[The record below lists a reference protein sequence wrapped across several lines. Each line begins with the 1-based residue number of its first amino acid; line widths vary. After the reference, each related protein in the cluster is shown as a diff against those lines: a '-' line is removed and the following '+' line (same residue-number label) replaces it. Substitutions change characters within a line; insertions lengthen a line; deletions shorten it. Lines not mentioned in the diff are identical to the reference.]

1 MRAPERACP
10 LCDGPASGPAF
21 PYAIRF
27 ANQIFRYVR
36 CRDCRTVF
44 VDPVPDAACFA
55 QMYDKANYHDSFY
68 SANDLTPYRQAA
80 ALLRQFAQ
88 PDSTVLDYGC
98 GVGHFLQ
105 AVKAEGFDPY
115 GVEFDAPAAAAAAV
129 HAGCSVATVAD
140 LDGTYAGQLF
150 DVIHL
155 GDVLEHLPDPA
166 ATLAGLLTRLKPG
179 GLLFV
184 EGPLE
189 TNPSPVYW
197 AARLFGGVKHR
208 LRPAEIGAGVPTHLF
223 RTSALAQSRFFRQR
237 FPNLQPLYWQVSE
250 SGWPYAQGNWIKRRV
265 AAAAI
270 TLGGRNLVG
279 TQLGNRFAAFY
290 TSRSKDVE
298 VAR

>member
-1 MRAPERACP
+1 MRAPERVCP
-10 LCDGPASGPAF
+10 LCEGPASGPAF

-27 ANQIFRYVR
+27 ANQIFRYLR

-44 VDPVPDAACFA
+44 VAPVPDAACFA
-55 QMYDKANYHDSFY
+55 QMYEKANYHDAHY
-68 SANDLTPYRQAA
+68 SASDLTPYHQAA
-80 ALLRQFAQ
+80 SLLGQFAQ
-88 PDSTVLDYGC
+88 PGSTVMDYGC

-105 AVKAEGFDPY
+105 AVKAEGFLLY

-129 HAGCSVATVAD
+129 HAGCPVVTVAD
-140 LDGTYAGQLF
+140 LDRAYAGQLF

-179 GLLFV
+179 GLLFF

-189 TNPSPVYW
+189 INHSPVYW
-197 AARLFGGVKHR
+197 AARLFGSAKHR
-208 LRPAEIGAGVPTHLF
+208 LRPTEIGFGVPTHLF
-223 RTSALAQSRFFRQR
+223 RTSAHAQSRFFRQR
-237 FPNLQPLYWQVSE
+237 FPDLQPLYWQVSE

-270 TLGGRNLVG
+270 TLGGRNLAG
-279 TQLGNRFAAFY
+279 IQLGNRVEAFY
-290 TSRSKDVE
+290 VLKE
-298 VAR
+298 

>member
-1 MRAPERACP
+1 MAAKHHCP
-10 LCDGPASGPAF
+10 LCEGPASGPAF

-27 ANQIFRYVR
+27 ANQIFHYLR

-44 VDPVPDAACFA
+44 VDPVPDGACFA
-55 QMYDKANYHDSFY
+55 QMYDKASYHDAHY
-68 SANDLTPYRQAA
+68 SASDLAPYRQAA
-80 ALLRQFAQ
+80 SLLGQFAQ
-88 PDSTVLDYGC
+88 PGFTVLDYGC

-105 AVKAEGFDPY
+105 AVKAEGFVPF

-129 HAGCSVATVAD
+129 HAGCRVVTVAD
-140 LDGTYAGQLF
+140 LDRAYAGQLF

-166 ATLAGLLTRLKPG
+166 ATLTGLLTRLKPG

-223 RTSALAQSRFFRQR
+223 RTSAPAQARFFRQR
-237 FPNLQPLYWQVSE
+237 FPSLKPLVWQVSE
-250 SGWPYAQGNWIKRRV
+250 SGWPYAEGNWIKRGV

-270 TLGGRNLVG
+270 TLGGRTLAG
-279 TQLGNRFAAFY
+279 FQLGNRFQALYSFL
-290 TSRSKDVE
+290 
-298 VAR
+298 

>member
-1 MRAPERACP
+1 MTSAPRPCP
-10 LCDGPASGPAF
+10 LCEAQEGVPAF

-27 ANQIFRYVR
+27 ANQIFRYLR
-36 CRDCRTVF
+36 CSDCRTVF

-55 QMYDKANYHDSFY
+55 QMYDKANYHDSHY
-68 SANDLTPYRQAA
+68 SASDLTPYRQAA

-88 PDSTVLDYGC
+88 LGSTVLDYGC

-105 AVKAEGFDPY
+105 ALKAEGFDPY
-115 GVEFDAPAAAAAAV
+115 GVEFDAPAAAAAADHV
-129 HAGCSVATVAD
+129 GCRVVTVAD
-140 LDGTYAGQLF
+140 FDRADAGQLF
-150 DVIHL
+150 DVIHI

-166 ATLAGLLTRLKPG
+166 ATLSGLLTRLQPG

-197 AARLFGGVKHR
+197 VARLFGGVKHR

-237 FPNLQPLYWQVSE
+237 FPILKPLFWQVSE
-250 SGWPYAQGNWIKRRV
+250 SGWPYAKGNWIKRRV
-265 AAAAI
+265 AAAAL
-270 TLGGRNLVG
+270 TLGGKTFAG
-279 TQLGNRFAAFY
+279 IQLGNRFQALYSIFQ
-290 TSRSKDVE
+290 
-298 VAR
+298 

>member
-1 MRAPERACP
+1 MTAAPRPCP
-10 LCDGPASGPAF
+10 LCEEQESGPAF
-21 PYAIRF
+21 PYAICF
-27 ANQIFRYVR
+27 ANQIFHYLR
-36 CRDCRTVF
+36 CRECRTVF

-55 QMYDKANYHDSFY
+55 QMYDKASYHDSHY
-68 SANDLTPYRQAA
+68 SVSDLTPYRQAA
-80 ALLRQFAQ
+80 ALLRQFTQ
-88 PDSTVLDYGC
+88 YGSTVLDYGC

-105 AVKAEGFDPY
+105 AVKAEGFHPY

-129 HAGCSVATVAD
+129 HAGCPVVTVTD
-140 LDGTYAGQLF
+140 LDGAYAGQLF
-150 DVIHL
+150 NVIHL

-237 FPNLQPLYWQVSE
+237 FPILQPLYWQVSE
-250 SGWPYAQGNWIKRRV
+250 SGWPYAQGDWIKRRV
-265 AAAAI
+265 AAAAL
-270 TLGGRNLVG
+270 TLGGKTFAG
-279 TQLGNRFAAFY
+279 IQLGNRFQALY
-290 TSRSKDVE
+290 SVSR
-298 VAR
+298 

>member
-1 MRAPERACP
+1 MTAASRPCP
-10 LCDGPASGPAF
+10 LCEAQESGPAF

-27 ANQIFRYVR
+27 ANQIFRYLR
-36 CRDCRTVF
+36 CRDCSTVF

-55 QMYDKANYHDSFY
+55 QMYDKATYHDAHY
-68 SANDLTPYRQAA
+68 SASDLTPYHQAA

-88 PDSTVLDYGC
+88 PGSTVLDYGC

-105 AVKAEGFDPY
+105 AVKAEGFAPF

-129 HAGCSVATVAD
+129 HAGCRVVTVAD
-140 LDGTYAGQLF
+140 LDRAYAGQLF

-208 LRPAEIGAGVPTHLF
+208 LRPAEIGGGMPTHLF
-223 RTSALAQSRFFRQR
+223 RTSAPAQSRFFRQR
-237 FPNLQPLYWQVSE
+237 FTALQALVWQVSE
-250 SGWPYAQGNWIKRRV
+250 SGWPYAQGNWIKRQV
-265 AAAAI
+265 AAGAL
-270 TLGGRNLVG
+270 TLGGKTLAG
-279 TQLGNRFAAFY
+279 MQLGNRFQALY
-290 TSRSKDVE
+290 SS
-298 VAR
+298 

>member
-10 LCDGPASGPAF
+10 LCEGPASGPAF

-44 VDPVPDAACFA
+44 VDPVPNGACFA
-55 QMYDKANYHDSFY
+55 QMYDKANYHDSHY
-68 SANDLTPYRQAA
+68 SATDLTPYHQAA

-88 PDSTVLDYGC
+88 SGSTVLDYGC

-105 AVKAEGFDPY
+105 AVKAGGFDPY

-129 HAGCSVATVAD
+129 HAGCPVVTVAD
-140 LDGTYAGQLF
+140 LDSAYAGQLF

-166 ATLAGLLTRLKPG
+166 AILAGLLTRLKPG

-223 RTSALAQSRFFRQR
+223 RTSAIAQSRFFRQR
-237 FPNLQPLYWQVSE
+237 FPNLQPLFWQVTE
-250 SGWPYAQGNWIKRRV
+250 SGWPYVQGNWIKRRV
-265 AAAAI
+265 ASAAL
-270 TLGGRNLVG
+270 TLGGKTLAG
-279 TQLGNRFAAFY
+279 IQLGNRFQALYALI
-290 TSRSKDVE
+290 TIDNE
-298 VAR
+298 VSI

>member
-10 LCDGPASGPAF
+10 LCEGPASGPAF

-55 QMYDKANYHDSFY
+55 QMYEKANYHDSFY
-68 SANDLTPYRQAA
+68 SSNDLTPYRLAA
-80 ALLRQFAQ
+80 ALLRQFALAG
-88 PDSTVLDYGC
+88 STVLDYGC

-105 AVKAEGFDPY
+105 AVKAEGFEPN
-115 GVEFDAPAAAAAAV
+115 GVEFDAPAAAAAA
-129 HAGCSVATVAD
+129 ATSGCRVVTVAD
-140 LDGTYAGQLF
+140 LDRAYAGQLF

-197 AARLFGGVKHR
+197 AARFFGAVKHR
-208 LRPAEIGAGVPTHLF
+208 LRPAEVGAGVPTHLF
-223 RTSALAQSRFFRQR
+223 RTSAPAQSRFFRQR
-237 FPNLQPLYWQVSE
+237 FPNMQPLYWQVSE
-250 SGWPYAQGNWIKRRV
+250 SGWPYAQGNCIKRQI

-290 TSRSKDVE
+290 VLKE
-298 VAR
+298 

>member
-1 MRAPERACP
+1 MTAAPRSCP
-10 LCDGPASGPAF
+10 LCNAQESGPAF

-27 ANQIFRYVR
+27 ANQIFRYLR

-55 QMYDKANYHDSFY
+55 QMYAKANYHDSHY
-68 SANDLTPYRQAA
+68 GASDLVPYRQAA
-80 ALLRQFAQ
+80 GLLRQFAQ
-88 PDSTVLDYGC
+88 SGATVLDYGC

-105 AVKAEGFDPY
+105 AVKAEGLDPY

-129 HAGCSVATVAD
+129 HAGCPVVTVAD
-140 LDGTYAGQLF
+140 LDRAVAGQLF

-208 LRPAEIGAGVPTHLF
+208 LRPAEIGGGVPTHLF
-223 RTSALAQSRFFRQR
+223 RTSAPAQARFFRQR
-237 FPNLQPLYWQVSE
+237 FPTLQPLVWQVSE
-250 SGWPYAQGNWIKRRV
+250 SGWPYAQGNWIKRQV
-265 AAAAI
+265 AAAAL
-270 TLGGRNLVG
+270 TLGGRTLAG
-279 TQLGNRFAAFY
+279 IQLGNRFQALY
-290 TSRSKDVE
+290 SLP
-298 VAR
+298 

>member
-1 MRAPERACP
+1 MTAAPRPCP
-10 LCDGPASGPAF
+10 LCEAEESAPAF

-27 ANQIFRYVR
+27 ANQIFHYLR

-44 VDPVPDAACFA
+44 VDPVPDAVCFA
-55 QMYDKANYHDSFY
+55 QMYDKANYHDSHYTTSDF
-68 SANDLTPYRQAA
+68 TPYLQAA
-80 ALLRQFAQ
+80 SLLRQFAQ
-88 PDSTVLDYGC
+88 PGSTVLDYGC

-105 AVKAEGFDPY
+105 AVKAEGFAPY
-115 GVEFDAPAAAAAAV
+115 GVEFDGPAAAAAAV
-129 HAGCSVATVAD
+129 HADCRVATVAD
-140 LDGTYAGQLF
+140 FDRAVAGQLF

-189 TNPSPVYW
+189 INPSPVYW

-223 RTSALAQSRFFRQR
+223 RTSAPAQSRFFRQR
-237 FPNLQPLYWQVSE
+237 FPALHPLVWQVSE
-250 SGWPYAQGNWIKRRV
+250 SGWPYAQSNWIKRRV
-265 AAAAI
+265 AAAAL
-270 TLGGRNLVG
+270 TLGGRTLAG
-279 TQLGNRFAAFY
+279 IQLGNRFQALY
-290 TSRSKDVE
+290 SLPSEVSMRSL
-298 VAR
+298 